1 MAHYLRPML
10 VFAATAGI
18 ASMLAGAAP
27 ALAADVSMT
36 GGQPAV
42 KVLPSTEPHHALR
55 PSRTTVSRYD
65 RQIRLSN
72 GNPKLRR
79 RSVRAAIRAD
89 GRHRL
94 LIPSSRVRAF
104 SSEVDTPG
112 ARKENP
118 SKQKARASV
127 PIESERRL

>member
-1 MAHYLRPML
+1 MTTAFQPRSSLYTFAHCNS
-10 VFAATAGI
+10 T
-18 ASMLAGAAP
+18 P

-65 RQIRLSN
+65 RQIRPSN

-79 RSVRAAIRAD
+79 RLVRAAIRAD

-104 SSEVDTPG
+104 SSAVDTPG
-112 ARKENP
+112 AR
-118 SKQKARASV
+118 
-127 PIESERRL
+127 